1 MDDKLYDFLLKLPR
15 ANLIHLM
22 WSALDEMQ
30 HYNGQSRIRAIAR
43 TLDARE
49 SQSGDKWIL
58 PTLRKVR
65 EDTDSIGL

>member
-30 HYNGQSRIRAIAR
+30 HYNGQPRTAAIVKA
-43 TLDARE
+43 LDAKE
-49 SQSGDKWIL
+49 LKGGWKL
-58 PTLRKVR
+58 PTLKKVR
-65 EDTDSIGL
+65 ESTDNIGL